1 MIKFNFQEH
10 KCYLIL
16 SLILAKKRRKEKRK
30 NDIFF
35 SSSFHL
41 FIFLILSFLK
51 IKDKFITYI
60 DYLKLETWNNIN

>member
-16 SLILAKKRRKEKRK
+16 SLILAKRKRRKEKRK

-35 SSSFHL
+35 SSSFQL
-41 FIFLILSFLK
+41 FIFLILSILK

-60 DYLKLETWNNIN
+60 DYLKLET